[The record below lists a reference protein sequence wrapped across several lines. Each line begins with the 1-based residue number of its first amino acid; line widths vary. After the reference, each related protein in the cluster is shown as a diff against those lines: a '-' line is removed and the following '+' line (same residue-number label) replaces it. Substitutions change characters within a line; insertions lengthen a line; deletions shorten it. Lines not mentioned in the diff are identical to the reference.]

1 MTAIQSLPSEQAFP
15 AEILE
20 LQANVTQ
27 NPEDLVARITLASAL
42 EQAGFL
48 SEAALQYQAI
58 QSLDTDQIFTA
69 TAEKAIA
76 GINAK
81 LGEAK
86 QALPSASPRRSYR
99 QGNVGNKA
107 HTFQANEADVV
118 FTASNTEVE
127 RFYSDE
133 ILALQT
139 AAAENPTDLVAIAIA
154 RKVRTQQSEEQTPWH
169 LANYQSHVSVCECD
183 F

>member
-20 LQANVTQ
+20 LQANVAQ

-81 LGEAK
+81 LEEVK
-86 QALPSASPRRSYR
+86 QPLSSESSRHSYR
-99 QGNVGNKA
+99 QGNGENKA
-107 HTFQANEADVV
+107 NTFQGNEADVV
-118 FTASNTEVE
+118 LTAANSDSE
-127 RFYSDE
+127 RFYPDE
-133 ILALQT
+133 VLVLQT
-139 AAAENPTDLVAIAIA
+139 AAAENPSDLVAKI
-154 RKVRTQQSEEQTPWH
+154 T
-169 LANYQSHVSVCECD
+169 LANALVVCQFSICG
-183 F
+183 